1 MKRILVTI
9 LATLALT
16 PLALTPPAAVAKDKV
31 SYAYLIDPAL
41 DGMLYGIKSGKVT
54 STTIDIDA
62 TPLPIPALIQS
73 TTTKQ
78 YDVVMNAVLS
88 IPRALEQG
96 LKMEILSTALR
107 SVAGAESGS
116 VWVKSN
122 GPFKTLADLK
132 GKTVGDTALQS
143 TGTTWTRIA
152 LWKAHGIN
160 VSFDD
165 GDFKWVQMP
174 ATELLGA
181 LQTDHIEAANLIH
194 LQVFQAMK
202 SGEYRSLLPA
212 AADIVHTFHVTQVSA
227 VNVAYPER
235 LDAHP
240 EDYKEFDRMLKESV
254 DYANA
259 HTDEVGKAMADE
271 FHIAPDFVGWWLKNY
286 STFPGVVSA
295 GDLKSIEVVWEN
307 AKALGLMGDY
317 PKAES
322 VVWKYA
328 IRE

>member
-1 MKRILVTI
+1 MKSTAIL
-9 LATLALT
+9 LAVAIAIGAAT
-16 PLALTPPAAVAKDKV
+16 PISAQAKDKV

-41 DGMLYGIKSGKVT
+41 EGVLYGIKSAKVT
-54 STTIDIDA
+54 SDKIDIVA

-96 LKMEILSTALR
+96 LKMEVLSTALR
-107 SVAGAESGS
+107 SVASPVSGGM
-116 VWVKSN
+116 WVKST

-143 TGTTWTRIA
+143 TGTTWNRIA
-152 LWKAHGIN
+152 LWKAHWVNIAYDN
-160 VSFDD
+160 
-165 GDFKWVQMP
+165 GDYKWVQMP

-181 LQTDHIEAANLIH
+181 LQTGHIEAANLIH
-194 LQVFQAMK
+194 LQVFQALK
-202 SGEYRSLLPA
+202 SGTYRSLLPT
-212 AADIVHTFHVTQVSA
+212 ADDIEHLFHVAQVSA

-240 EDYKEFDRMLKESV
+240 DDYKEFDRMIKASV
-254 DYANA
+254 DYANTHSA
-259 HTDEVGKAMADE
+259 EVGKAIGE
-271 FHIAPDFVGWWLKNY
+271 QFHISPEFFGWWLKNY
-286 STFPGVVSA
+286 SIFPGVVSN
-295 GDLKSIEVVWEN
+295 GDLKSMEVVWEN
-307 AKALGLMGDY
+307 AKALGMMGNY

-328 IRE
+328 IRQ

>member
-1 MKRILVTI
+1 MRKPLM
-9 LATLALT
+9 ATLIL
-16 PLALTPPAAVAKDKV
+16 LALAPLPAAAKDQVK
-31 SYAYLIDPAL
+31 YAYLIDPAL
-41 DGMLYGIKSGKVT
+41 DGVLYAIKSGKVT
-54 STTIDIDA
+54 SPTIDIAA
-62 TPLPIPALIQS
+62 TALPIPALIQS

-88 IPRALEQG
+88 IPRALDQG

-107 SVAGAESGS
+107 SNPSASSGGM
-116 VWVKSN
+116 WVKSD
-122 GPFKTLADLK
+122 GPYKTLADLK
-132 GKTVGDTALQS
+132 GKTVGDTALES

-160 VSFDD
+160 VAFDD

-181 LQTDHIEAANLIH
+181 LQTGHADAANLIH
-194 LQVFQAMK
+194 LQVFQALK
-202 SGEYRSLLPA
+202 SGDYRPLLPTA
-212 AADIVHTFHVTQVSA
+212 KDLDATFHVTQVSA

-235 LDAHP
+235 VDAHP
-240 EDYKEFDRMLKESV
+240 DDYKEFDRMIKASV

-259 HTDEVGKAMADE
+259 HTDEVGKAIADQ
-271 FHIAPDFVGWWLKNY
+271 FHISPEFFGWWLKTY

-295 GDLKSIEVVWEN
+295 GDLKAIEVVWEN
-307 AKALGLMGDY
+307 AKALGLMNDY

-322 VVWKYA
+322 VVWQYA

>member
-1 MKRILVTI
+1 MKRALILV
-9 LATLALT
+9 LLALAVG
-16 PLALTPPAAVAKDKV
+16 PVPAIAKDKIT
-31 SYAYLIDPAL
+31 YAYLIDPAL
-41 DGMLYGIKSGKVT
+41 EGVLYGIKSGKIASPTV
-54 STTIDIDA
+54 DISV

-73 TTTKQ
+73 TTTRQ

-107 SVAGAESGS
+107 SVAGPESGGM
-116 VWVKSN
+116 WVKSS

-132 GKTVGDTALQS
+132 GKTVGDTALES

-152 LWKAHGIN
+152 LSKAHGIN
-160 VSFDD
+160 VSFDS
-165 GDFKWVQMP
+165 GDLKWVQMP

-181 LQTDHIEAANLIH
+181 LQTDHVDAANLIH
-194 LQVFQAMK
+194 LQVFQALK
-202 SGEYRSLLPA
+202 SGEYRSLLSTA
-212 AADIVHTFHVTQVSA
+212 KDIGDTFHVAQVSA

-235 LDAHP
+235 VDAHP
-240 EDYKEFDRMLKESV
+240 DDYREFDRLLKESV
-254 DYANA
+254 DYAGA
-259 HTDEVGKAMADE
+259 HVDEVGKAMADE
-271 FHIAPDFVGWWLKNY
+271 FHISPEFFGWWLKNY
-286 STFPGVVSA
+286 STFPAAVSA
-295 GDLKSIEVVWEN
+295 GDLKAIEVVWEN

-322 VVWKYA
+322 VVWKDA

>member
-1 MKRILVTI
+1 MKTTASL
-9 LATLALT
+9 LAAGALAIGLAF
-16 PLALTPPAAVAKDKV
+16 PLAAAAKDKI

-41 DGMLYGIKSGKVT
+41 EGVLYGIKSGKVT
-54 STTIDIDA
+54 SPTVDIVA

-88 IPRALEQG
+88 IPRALDEG
-96 LKMEILSTALR
+96 LKMEMLSTALR
-107 SVAGAESGS
+107 SVASPVSGGM
-116 VWVKSN
+116 WVKS
-122 GPFKTLADLK
+122 GSPYKTLADLK

-152 LWKAHGIN
+152 LWKAHQVN
-160 VSFDD
+160 VSYDN
-165 GDFKWVQMP
+165 GDYKWVQMP

-194 LQVFQAMK
+194 LQAFQAIK
-202 SGEYRSLLPA
+202 SGDYRSLLPTA
-212 AADIVHTFHVTQVSA
+212 KDIVELFHVNQVSA

-235 LDAHP
+235 IDAHP
-240 EDYKEFDRMLKESV
+240 DDYKEFDRMIKASV
-254 DYANA
+254 DYANE
-259 HTDEVGKAMADE
+259 HTDEVGKAIADQ
-271 FHIAPDFVGWWLKNY
+271 FHIAPEFFGWWLKDY
-286 STFPGVVSA
+286 SIFPGDVSA
-295 GDLKSIEVVWEN
+295 GDLRSMEVVWEN
-307 AKALGLMGDY
+307 AKALGLMGNY

-322 VVWKYA
+322 VVWKDA

>member
-1 MKRILVTI
+1 MTKRLLIPFLAALLV
-9 LATLALT
+9 A
-16 PLALTPPAAVAKDKV
+16 PLAAAAKNKI

-41 DGMLYGIKSGKVT
+41 DGVLYGIKSGKVT
-54 STTIDIDA
+54 SSTIDIAA

-96 LKMEILSTALR
+96 LRMEILSIALR
-107 SVAGAESGS
+107 SVEGTQSGG
-116 VWVKSN
+116 VWVKSK
-122 GPFKTLADLK
+122 GPFKSLADLK
-132 GKTVGDTALQS
+132 GKTLGDTALQS

-152 LWKAHGIN
+152 LWKAHGVN
-160 VSFDD
+160 VSLDD

-181 LQTDHIEAANLIH
+181 LQTDHIDAANLIH
-194 LQVFQAMK
+194 LQVFQALK
-202 SGEYRSLLPA
+202 SGDYRSLLPTGKDINA
-212 AADIVHTFHVTQVSA
+212 AFHVAPVSA

-235 LDAHP
+235 LDARP
-240 EDYKEFDRMLKESV
+240 EDYKEFDRMVKESV
-254 DYANA
+254 DYANT
-259 HTDEVGKAMADE
+259 HTDEVGKAIAEQFKVSPE
-271 FHIAPDFVGWWLKNY
+271 FFGWWLKNY
-286 STFPGVVSA
+286 STFPGIVST

-322 VVWKYA
+322 VVWKNA

>member
-1 MKRILVTI
+1 MKRISF
-9 LATLALT
+9 TLAAGALVVG
-16 PLALTPPAAVAKDKV
+16 LAAPFAAAAKDKI

-41 DGMLYGIKSGKVT
+41 EGVLYGIKSGKVT
-54 STTIDIDA
+54 SPTVEVVA

-96 LKMEILSTALR
+96 LKMEVLSTALR
-107 SVAGAESGS
+107 SVATPDSGGM
-116 VWVKSN
+116 WVKSD

-143 TGTTWTRIA
+143 TGTTWNRIA
-152 LWKAHGIN
+152 LWKAHGVN
-160 VSFDD
+160 VSYDN
-165 GDFKWVQMP
+165 GDYKWVQMP

-181 LQTDHIEAANLIH
+181 LQTGHVDAANLIH
-194 LQVFQAMK
+194 LQAFQALK
-202 SGEYRSLLPA
+202 SGAYRSLLPTA
-212 AADIVHTFHVTQVSA
+212 QDIKTLFHVNQVSA

-240 EDYKEFDRMLKESV
+240 EDYKEFDRLIKASV

-259 HTDEVGKAMADE
+259 HTDAVGKAIAE
-271 FHIAPDFVGWWLKNY
+271 QFHISPDFFGWWLKKY
-286 STFPGVVSA
+286 SIFPGVVSA
-295 GDLKSIEVVWEN
+295 GDLRSMEVVWKN
-307 AKALGLMGDY
+307 AKALGLMGNY

>member
-1 MKRILVTI
+1 MKFALIAVSGMLSI
-9 LATLALT
+9 GLA
-16 PLALTPPAAVAKDKV
+16 PPPPATAKDKI

-41 DGMLYGIKSGKVT
+41 EGVLYGIKSGKVT
-54 STTIDIDA
+54 SPTLDIAA

-88 IPRALEQG
+88 IPRALDQG
-96 LKMEILSTALR
+96 LKMDVLSTALR
-107 SVAGAESGS
+107 SVASPESGGM
-116 VWVKSN
+116 WVKSG
-122 GPFKTLADLK
+122 GPIKTLADLK
-132 GKTVGDTALQS
+132 GRTIGDTALES

-152 LWKAHGIN
+152 LSKAHGIN
-160 VSFDD
+160 VAYDN

-194 LQVFQAMK
+194 LQVFQALK
-202 SGEYRSLLPA
+202 SGEYRSLLPTA
-212 AADIVHTFHVTQVSA
+212 RDIDSLFHVAQVSA

-235 LDAHP
+235 LDANP
-240 EDYKEFDRMLKESV
+240 EAYKEFDRMIKESV
-254 DYANA
+254 DYANG
-259 HTDEVGKAMADE
+259 HTDEIGKAMADQ
-271 FHIAPDFVGWWLKNY
+271 FHIAPDFFAWWLKSY
-286 STFPGVVSA
+286 SSFPGVVSA
-295 GDLKSIEVVWEN
+295 GDLKSMEVVWEN
-307 AKALGLMGDY
+307 AKALGLMADY

>member
-1 MKRILVTI
+1 MKCVSIL
-9 LATLALT
+9 LAGVVALGLAV
-16 PLALTPPAAVAKDKV
+16 PLPAEAKDKV

-41 DGMLYGIKSGKVT
+41 EGVLYGIKSGKVT
-54 STTIDIDA
+54 SETLEIVA

-96 LKMEILSTALR
+96 LKMEMLSTALR
-107 SVAGAESGS
+107 SVATAESGGM
-116 VWVKSN
+116 WVKS
-122 GPFKTLADLK
+122 GSPYKTLADLK

-143 TGTTWTRIA
+143 TGTTWNRIA
-152 LWKAHGIN
+152 LWKAHGVN
-160 VSFDD
+160 VSYDN
-165 GDFKWVQMP
+165 GDYKWVQMP

-181 LQTDHIEAANLIH
+181 LQTDHVDAANLIH
-194 LQVFQAMK
+194 LQAFQALK
-202 SGEYRSLLPA
+202 SGEYRSLLPTA
-212 AADIVHTFHVTQVSA
+212 NDIENLFHVAQVSA

-240 EDYKEFDRMLKESV
+240 DDYKEFDRMIKASV

-259 HTDEVGKAMADE
+259 HTDEVGKAIADQ
-271 FHIAPDFVGWWLKNY
+271 FHISPEFFGWWLKQY
-286 STFPGVVSA
+286 SIFPGVVGA
-295 GDLKSIEVVWEN
+295 GDLKSMEVVWEN

>member
-1 MKRILVTI
+1 MMKRTFAVI
-9 LATLALT
+9 LAALAAA
-16 PLALTPPAAVAKDKV
+16 PLPAAAKDKV

-41 DGMLYGIKSGKVT
+41 EGVLYGIKSGKVT
-54 STTIDIDA
+54 SPKIDIVA

-107 SVAGAESGS
+107 SVSGAESGGM
-116 VWVKSN
+116 WVKSN

-132 GKTVGDTALQS
+132 GETVGDTALQS

-160 VSFDD
+160 VSYDD

-181 LQTDHIEAANLIH
+181 LQTGHVEAANLIH

-202 SGEYRSLLPA
+202 SGEYRSLLPTA
-212 AADIVHTFHVTQVSA
+212 RDIDKTFHVAQVSA

-259 HTDEVGKAMADE
+259 HTAEVGKAIADE
-271 FHIAPDFVGWWLKNY
+271 FHVSPDFFGWWLKTY

-307 AKALGLMGDY
+307 AKALGLMGNY

-322 VVWKYA
+322 VVWKDA

>member
-1 MKRILVTI
+1 MKRLLLSTI
-9 LATLALT
+9 LAALALA
-16 PLALTPPAAVAKDKV
+16 PLPAPAKDKI

-41 DGMLYGIKSGKVT
+41 DGVLYGIKSGKVT
-54 STTIDIDA
+54 SPTVDIAA

-88 IPRALEQG
+88 IPRALDQG

-107 SVAGAESGS
+107 SVPGASSGGF
-116 VWVKSN
+116 WVKGD

-132 GKTVGDTALQS
+132 GKTIGDTALES

-152 LWKAHGIN
+152 LWKAHAVN

-181 LQTDHIEAANLIH
+181 LQTGHADAANLIH
-194 LQVFQAMK
+194 LQVFQALK
-202 SGEYRSLLPA
+202 SGAYRSLLPTA
-212 AADIVHTFHVTQVSA
+212 KDLDATFHVIQVSA

-235 LDAHP
+235 VDAHP
-240 EDYKEFDRMLKESV
+240 DDYKEFDRMLKESV

-259 HTDEVGKAMADE
+259 HTDEVGKAIADE
-271 FHIAPDFVGWWLKNY
+271 FHVDPEFFGWWLKNY
-286 STFPGVVSA
+286 STSPAVISA
-295 GDLKSIEVVWEN
+295 GDLKAIEVVWEN

-322 VVWKYA
+322 VVWQYA

>member
-1 MKRILVTI
+1 MTARFSILF
-9 LATLALT
+9 LAALAVM
-16 PLALTPPAAVAKDKV
+16 PLPSAAKDKI

-41 DGMLYGIKSGKVT
+41 DGVLYGIKSGKVT
-54 STTIDIDA
+54 SSTIEIAA

-88 IPRALEQG
+88 IPRALDQG

-107 SVAGAESGS
+107 SIAGRESGGM
-116 VWVKSN
+116 WVKSD
-122 GPFKTLADLK
+122 GPFKSLADLK
-132 GKTVGDTALQS
+132 GKTLGDTAVQS

-160 VSFDD
+160 VSLDD

-181 LQTDHIEAANLIH
+181 LQTDHIDAANLIH
-194 LQVFQAMK
+194 LQVFQALK
-202 SGEYRSLLPA
+202 SGEYRSLLPTA
-212 AADIVHTFHVTQVSA
+212 KDINTAFQVTPVSA

-259 HTDEVGKAMADE
+259 HTDEVGKAIADE
-271 FHIAPDFVGWWLKNY
+271 FKVSPEFFAWWLKNY
-286 STFPGVVSA
+286 STFPGVVA
-295 GDLKSIEVVWEN
+295 PGDLKSIEVVWEN

-317 PKAES
+317 PTADS

>member
-1 MKRILVTI
+1 MIKRTLVLI
-9 LATLALT
+9 LAALAAA
-16 PLALTPPAAVAKDKV
+16 PLPAAAKDKV

-41 DGMLYGIKSGKVT
+41 EGILYGIKSGKVT
-54 STTIDIDA
+54 SPKIDIAA

-96 LKMEILSTALR
+96 LKMEVLSTALR
-107 SVAGAESGS
+107 SVARAESGGM
-116 VWVKSN
+116 WVKSS
-122 GPFKTLADLK
+122 GPFKSLADLK
-132 GKTVGDTALQS
+132 GKTIGDTALQS

-160 VSFDD
+160 VSYDD

-181 LQTDHIEAANLIH
+181 LQTGHVEAANLIH

-202 SGEYRSLLPA
+202 SGEYRSLLPTA
-212 AADIVHTFHVTQVSA
+212 HDIAETFHVAQVSA

-240 EDYKEFDRMLKESV
+240 EDYREFDRMLKESV
-254 DYANA
+254 DYANK
-259 HTDEVGKAMADE
+259 HTDEVGKAIADE
-271 FHIAPDFVGWWLKNY
+271 FHVSPEFFGWWLKTY
-286 STFPGVVSA
+286 SSFPGVVSA
-295 GDLKSIEVVWEN
+295 GDLKSMEVVWEN
-307 AKALGLMGDY
+307 AKALGLMGNY
-317 PKAES
+317 PKAET
-322 VVWKYA
+322 VVWKDA
-328 IRE
+328 LRE

>member
-1 MKRILVTI
+1 MKAISILLTSA
-9 LATLALT
+9 LAVAATG
-16 PLALTPPAAVAKDKV
+16 PLPAEAKDKIT
-31 SYAYLIDPAL
+31 YAYLIDPAL
-41 DGMLYGIKSGKVT
+41 EGVLYGIKSGKVT
-54 STTIDIDA
+54 SPTLDIVA

-96 LKMEILSTALR
+96 LKMEMLSTALR
-107 SVAGAESGS
+107 SVATPESGGM
-116 VWVKSN
+116 WVKSN
-122 GPFKTLADLK
+122 GPYKTLADLK

-152 LWKAHGIN
+152 LWKAHGVN
-160 VSFDD
+160 VSYDS
-165 GDFKWVQMP
+165 GDYKWVQMP

-181 LQTDHIEAANLIH
+181 LQTDHVEAANLIH
-194 LQVFQAMK
+194 LQVFQALK
-202 SGEYRSLLPA
+202 SGDYRSLLSTA
-212 AADIVHTFHVTQVSA
+212 KDIEDLFHVAQVSA

-240 EDYKEFDRMLKESV
+240 DDYKEFDRMIKASV

-259 HTDEVGKAMADE
+259 HTDEVGKAMADQ
-271 FHIAPDFVGWWLKNY
+271 FHISPDFFGWWLKSY
-286 STFPGVVSA
+286 SIFPGVVAS
-295 GDLKSIEVVWEN
+295 GDLKSMEVVWEN

-317 PKAES
+317 PTAES

>member
-1 MKRILVTI
+1 MKSISILLTGA
-9 LATLALT
+9 LAIAAAA
-16 PLALTPPAAVAKDKV
+16 PLPAKAKDTI

-41 DGMLYGIKSGKVT
+41 EGVLYGIKSGKVT
-54 STTIDIDA
+54 SPTIEIVA

-96 LKMEILSTALR
+96 LKMEMLSTALR
-107 SVAGAESGS
+107 SVATPESAGM
-116 VWVKSN
+116 WVKSN
-122 GPFKTLADLK
+122 GPYKTLADLK

-152 LWKAHGIN
+152 LWKAHGVN
-160 VSFDD
+160 VSYDN
-165 GDFKWVQMP
+165 GDYKWVQMP

-181 LQTDHIEAANLIH
+181 LQTDHVDAANLIH
-194 LQVFQAMK
+194 LQAFQALK
-202 SGEYRSLLPA
+202 SGEYRALLPTA
-212 AADIVHTFHVTQVSA
+212 KDIEDLFHVAQVSA

-240 EDYKEFDRMLKESV
+240 DDYKEFDRMIKASV
-254 DYANA
+254 DYANT

-271 FHIAPDFVGWWLKNY
+271 FHILPDFFGWWLKSY
-286 STFPGVVSA
+286 SIFPGVVSS
-295 GDLKSIEVVWEN
+295 GDLKSMEVVWEN

-317 PKAES
+317 PKADS
-322 VVWKYA
+322 VVWKNA

>member
-1 MKRILVTI
+1 MKPAPTLV
-9 LATLALT
+9 LVLLALS
-16 PLALTPPAAVAKDKV
+16 LAAAAPPARAKDKIN
-31 SYAYLIDPAL
+31 YAYLIDPAL
-41 DGMLYGIKSGKVT
+41 EGVLYGIKSGKVT
-54 STTIDIDA
+54 SATLDIAA

-88 IPRALEQG
+88 IPRALDQG
-96 LKMEILSTALR
+96 LKMEVLSTALR
-107 SVAGAESGS
+107 TVPSAQSGNM
-116 VWVKSN
+116 WVKSN

-132 GKTVGDTALQS
+132 NRTVGDTALES

-152 LWKAHGIN
+152 LAKARGIN
-160 VSFDD
+160 VSYDN

-181 LQTDHIEAANLIH
+181 LQTDHIDAANLIH
-194 LQVFQAMK
+194 LQVFQALK
-202 SGEYRSLLPA
+202 SGEYRSLLSTA
-212 AADIVHTFHVTQVSA
+212 KDIEGLFHVAQVSA

-240 EDYKEFDRMLKESV
+240 DDYKEFDRMIKESV

-259 HTDEVGKAMADE
+259 HTEEIGKAIADQ
-271 FHIAPDFVGWWLKNY
+271 FHISPEFFGWWLNNY
-286 STFPGVVSA
+286 STFPGIVGA
-295 GDLKSIEVVWEN
+295 GDLKSMEVVWEN
-307 AKALGLMGDY
+307 AKALGLMEDY

-322 VVWKYA
+322 VVWQYA

>member
-1 MKRILVTI
+1 MRRIFPAIFI
-9 LATLALT
+9 LLALA
-16 PLALTPPAAVAKDKV
+16 PLPAMAKDKI

-41 DGMLYGIKSGKVT
+41 DGVLYAIKSGKVT
-54 STTIDIDA
+54 SPTIDIA
-62 TPLPIPALIQS
+62 PTPLPIPALIQS

-88 IPRALEQG
+88 IPRALDQG

-107 SVAGAESGS
+107 SNPGTASGS
-116 VWVKSN
+116 IWVKAD

-132 GKTVGDTALQS
+132 GKTIGDTALES

-152 LWKAHGIN
+152 LWKAHGVN
-160 VSFDD
+160 VAFDD

-181 LQTDHIEAANLIH
+181 LQTGHAEAANLIH
-194 LQVFQAMK
+194 LQVFQALK
-202 SGEYRSLLPA
+202 SGAYRPLVQQAQDLEK
-212 AADIVHTFHVTQVSA
+212 TFHVTQVSA

-235 LDAHP
+235 VDAHP
-240 EDYKEFDRMLKESV
+240 EDYKEFDRMIKASV
-254 DYANA
+254 DYANT
-259 HTDEVGKAMADE
+259 HTDEVGQAIADE
-271 FHIAPDFVGWWLKNY
+271 FHIDPAFFGWWLKTY
-286 STFPGVVSA
+286 STFPGAVSA
-295 GDLKSIEVVWEN
+295 GDLKAIEVVWEN
-307 AKALGLMGDY
+307 AKALGLMNDY

-322 VVWKYA
+322 VVWKDA

>member
-1 MKRILVTI
+1 MRSISILVAGA
-9 LATLALT
+9 LAFGIAA
-16 PLALTPPAAVAKDKV
+16 PLPVHAKDKI

-41 DGMLYGIKSGKVT
+41 EGVLYGIKSGKVT
-54 STTIDIDA
+54 SQTLEIAA

-78 YDVVMNAVLS
+78 YNVVMNAVLS
-88 IPRALEQG
+88 IPRALEEG
-96 LKMEILSTALR
+96 LKMEMLSTALR
-107 SVAGAESGS
+107 SVPTPVSGGM
-116 VWVKSN
+116 WVKSG
-122 GPFKTLADLK
+122 GPYKTLADLK

-143 TGTTWTRIA
+143 TGTTWNRIA
-152 LWKAHGIN
+152 LWKAHGVN
-160 VSFDD
+160 VAYDN

-181 LQTDHIEAANLIH
+181 LQTDHVEAANLIH
-194 LQVFQAMK
+194 LQAFQALK
-202 SGEYRSLLPA
+202 SGEYRSLLPTA
-212 AADIVHTFHVTQVSA
+212 KDIQDMFHVAQVSA

-240 EDYKEFDRMLKESV
+240 DAYKEFDRMIKASV

-259 HTDEVGKAMADE
+259 HTDEVGKAMVDQ
-271 FHIAPDFVGWWLKNY
+271 FHISPEFFGWWLKNY
-286 STFPGVVSA
+286 SNFPGVVGA
-295 GDLKSIEVVWEN
+295 GDLKSMEVVWEN
-307 AKALGLMGDY
+307 AKALGLMGNY

>member
-1 MKRILVTI
+1 MTKRFLIPI
-9 LATLALT
+9 LAALAAA
-16 PLALTPPAAVAKDKV
+16 PLPSAAKDKI

-41 DGMLYGIKSGKVT
+41 DGVLYGIKSGKVT
-54 STTIDIDA
+54 SPNVDIVA

-88 IPRALEQG
+88 IPRALDQG
-96 LKMEILSTALR
+96 LRMEILSTALR
-107 SVAGAESGS
+107 SVEGSESGG
-116 VWVKSN
+116 VWVKSD

-132 GKTVGDTALQS
+132 GKTLGDTALES

-152 LWKAHGIN
+152 LWKAHGAN
-160 VSFDD
+160 VALDD

-181 LQTDHIEAANLIH
+181 LQTGHVDAANLIH
-194 LQVFQAMK
+194 LQVFQALK
-202 SGEYRSLLPA
+202 SGTYRSLLPTA
-212 AADIVHTFHVTQVSA
+212 KDINTTFRVAPVSA

-235 LDAHP
+235 VDAHP

-259 HTDEVGKAMADE
+259 HTDEVGKAIADE
-271 FHIAPDFVGWWLKNY
+271 FKISPEFFGWWLKNY

-317 PKAES
+317 PKAET
-322 VVWKYA
+322 VVWKDA

>member
-1 MKRILVTI
+1 MRCISILI
-9 LATLALT
+9 AAALAVGVVA
-16 PLALTPPAAVAKDKV
+16 PMPAHAKDKI

-41 DGMLYGIKSGKVT
+41 EGVLYGIKSGKVT
-54 STTIDIDA
+54 SPTLDIVA

-73 TTTKQ
+73 TPTKQ

-88 IPRALEQG
+88 IPRALDEG
-96 LKMEILSTALR
+96 LKMEMLSTALR
-107 SVAGAESGS
+107 SVPTPESGGI
-116 VWVKSN
+116 WVKSN
-122 GPFKTLADLK
+122 GPYRTLPDLK

-143 TGTTWTRIA
+143 TGTTWNRIA

-160 VSFDD
+160 VSYDN

-181 LQTDHIEAANLIH
+181 LQTDHVEAANLIH
-194 LQVFQAMK
+194 LQAFQALK
-202 SGEYRSLLPA
+202 SGEYRSLLPTA
-212 AADIVHTFHVTQVSA
+212 KDIQDMFHVAQVSA

-240 EDYKEFDRMLKESV
+240 DAYKEFDRMIKASV

-259 HTDEVGKAMADE
+259 HTDEVGKAMAAQ
-271 FHIAPDFVGWWLKNY
+271 FHISPEFFGWWLKTY
-286 STFPGVVSA
+286 SIFPGVVGA
-295 GDLKSIEVVWEN
+295 GDLKSMEVVWEN
-307 AKALGLMGDY
+307 AKALGLMGNY

>member
-1 MKRILVTI
+1 MKQFLIPIL
-9 LATLALT
+9 
-16 PLALTPPAAVAKDKV
+16 AAVASVPLPAAAKDKI

-41 DGMLYGIKSGKVT
+41 EGVLYGIKTGKVT
-54 STTIDIDA
+54 SSAIEIAA

-107 SVAGAESGS
+107 SVARPDSGS
-116 VWVKSN
+116 MWVRSD

-181 LQTDHIEAANLIH
+181 LQTGHVEAANLIH
-194 LQVFQAMK
+194 LQVFQALN
-202 SGEYRSLLPA
+202 SGEYRSLLPTTG
-212 AADIVHTFHVTQVSA
+212 DIDQAFHVAQVSA

-254 DYANA
+254 DFANSHA
-259 HTDEVGKAMADE
+259 EEVGKAMADE
-271 FHIAPDFVGWWLKNY
+271 FHISAEFFSWWLKNY
-286 STFPGVVSA
+286 STFPGVVGA
-295 GDLKSIEVVWEN
+295 GDLKAIEVVWEN

>member
-1 MKRILVTI
+1 MKRTVSI
-9 LATLALT
+9 LAAGALAIGI
-16 PLALTPPAAVAKDKV
+16 AAPSAAAAKDKIR
-31 SYAYLIDPAL
+31 YAYLIDPAL
-41 DGMLYGIKSGKVT
+41 EGVLYGIKSGKVT
-54 STTIDIDA
+54 SSTIDVDA

-96 LKMEILSTALR
+96 LKMEMLSTALR
-107 SVAGAESGS
+107 SIPRPEGGGM
-116 VWVKSN
+116 WVKSG

-152 LWKAHGIN
+152 LWKAHGVN
-160 VSFDD
+160 VSYDN
-165 GDFKWVQMP
+165 GDYKWVQMP

-194 LQVFQAMK
+194 LQAFQALK
-202 SGEYRSLLPA
+202 SGDYRSLLPT
-212 AADIVHTFHVTQVSA
+212 AADIQNLFQVNEVSA

-240 EDYKEFDRMLKESV
+240 DDYKEFDRMIKESV

-259 HTDEVGKAMADE
+259 HTDEVGKAIAE
-271 FHIAPDFVGWWLKNY
+271 QFHIAPEFFGWWLKDY
-286 STFPGVVSA
+286 SIFPGVVGV
-295 GDLKSIEVVWEN
+295 GDLKSMEVVWEN

-317 PKAES
+317 PTADS